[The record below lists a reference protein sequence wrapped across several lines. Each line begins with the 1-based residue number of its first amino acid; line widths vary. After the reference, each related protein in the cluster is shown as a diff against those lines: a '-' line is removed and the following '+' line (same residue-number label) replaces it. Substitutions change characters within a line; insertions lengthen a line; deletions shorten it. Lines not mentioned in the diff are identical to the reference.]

1 MHCGLNSNIFHFELD
16 LPLWFNG
23 LYLCMGA
30 SCLLAVVEQLCI
42 H

>member
-1 MHCGLNSNIFHFELD
+1 MHCGLNSNIFYFELD

-30 SCLLAVVEQLCI
+30 ERLLAVVKQLCI

>member
-16 LPLWFNG
+16 LPLRFNG

-30 SCLLAVVEQLCI
+30 ERLLAVVEQLCI